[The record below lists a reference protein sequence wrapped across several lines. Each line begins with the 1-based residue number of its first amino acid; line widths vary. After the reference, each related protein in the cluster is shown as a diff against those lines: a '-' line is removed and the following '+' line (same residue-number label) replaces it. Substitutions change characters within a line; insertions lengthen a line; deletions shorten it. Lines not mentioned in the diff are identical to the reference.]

1 MKLLTYPQ
9 PKTPDLR
16 RVLFG
21 LHKELVQLLTKES
34 HLFISSGGHLSAEE
48 EAEKTWLQ
56 NKIHELEAQ

>member
-9 PKTPDLR
+9 PKSPDVR

-21 LHKELVQLLTKES
+21 LHKELVQLLTKEA
-34 HLFISSGGHLSAEE
+34 HAWIAGYHLSAEE